1 MNKSFLINSKIWFC
15 KSGRSIVTKKT
26 DLASLKSDV
35 DELDIDMLKAGPL
48 DLSKLSDVV
57 KSDAVKTCVWK
68 IVTKVNAIDTTRIV
82 FKTQC
87 NTNELNPEKKIMM
100 LT

>member
-1 MNKSFLINSKIWFC
+1 
-15 KSGRSIVTKKT
+15 
-26 DLASLKSDV
+26 
-35 DELDIDMLKAGPL
+35 MLKAGPL

-87 NTNELNPEKKIMM
+87 NTNELNPEKK
-100 LT
+100 